1 MWRVEFQWRFSSSK
15 LTNLLFRCSLPTCQT
30 SSFAL
35 FFFLTHTNTASPFLL
50 HPAYMTSEFQ
60 RQRAT
65 AEVAKMVL
73 YVGQKIATQTSNLIY
88 KPYVPGRFG
97 SDSKTHS
104 NQSNRNPLKKNN
116 KFKHL

>member
-1 MWRVEFQWRFSSSK
+1 MQIFWLKVNKPPFQMQFANMP
-15 LTNLLFRCSLPTCQT
+15 NLQFC
-30 SSFAL
+30 A
-35 FFFLTHTNTASPFLL
+35 FFFLTYTNTASPFLL

-60 RQRAT
+60 GQRAT
-65 AEVAKMVL
+65 AEVVKMVL

-88 KPYVPGRFG
+88 KPNVPGRFG
-97 SDSKTHS
+97 SDSKSHS